1 MKLFSFYRAL
11 NSPKIKVTYKSK
23 EQGQKSIL
31 VSHVG
36 KIHFHVPKL
45 SLLQNLKDVIINMNS
60 VSVSCS
66 KWIPFTG

>member
-11 NSPKIKVTYKSK
+11 SGLKIKVTYKSQ

-36 KIHFHVPKL
+36 KMHFHVPKL
-45 SLLQNLKDVIINMNS
+45 ITPE
-60 VSVSCS
+60 S
-66 KWIPFTG
+66 KRMAFSIRILFL

>member
-11 NSPKIKVTYKSK
+11 SGPKIKVTYKSQ

-36 KIHFHVPKL
+36 KMHFHVPKL
-45 SLLQNLKDVIINMNS
+45 ITPE
-60 VSVSCS
+60 S
-66 KWIPFTG
+66 KRMAFSI